1 MPDRVVICGAGV
13 IGGSIAYHLA
23 KRGVF
28 ATLIENDA
36 VAAGASGAAAGL
48 LTAPVPTSAAN
59 PVYELQRQG
68 FDMHVELAGVLPG
81 ESGVDYGYGVTPRAL
96 LAMTEEE
103 ERAGRLAVEGLNAA
117 GRAGRWIDLDEL
129 RRLSGWV
136 DGGKARGAALVEPSA
151 RVDAYRYTLALVTAA
166 ERMGVTLRSG
176 EVRGLESDDGRV
188 TGVWV
193 GTEVVEADVVVVAM
207 GPWSSA
213 AGSWLGMT
221 VPVEPLKGQIVKVR
235 PAQPLAEFSFGRG
248 GNYAVVKEDGIVL
261 LGTTEERVGF
271 DRGITR
277 EARDEILEFGVGF
290 AAALESAELVEQ
302 TACLR
307 PLSADG
313 LPIMG
318 AVPGLA
324 GAYLATG
331 HGRQGILQS
340 PPSGKA
346 MAELIL
352 GGATDTI
359 DLGPFDPARFSQR
372 AGTAG

>member
-1 MPDRVVICGAGV
+1 MPERVVICGAGV

-48 LTAPVPTSAAN
+48 LTAPVPSAAEN
-59 PVYELQRQG
+59 PMYEMQRRG
-68 FDMHVELAGVLPG
+68 FDMHVELSEVLPG
-81 ESGVDYGYGVTPRAL
+81 ESGVDYGYAITPRAL
-96 LAMTEEE
+96 IAMTEEDE
-103 ERAGRLAVEGLNAA
+103 QAARTAIAGIADAGREA
-117 GRAGRWIDLDEL
+117 RWIDVEEL
-129 RRLSGWV
+129 QRLSGWV
-136 DGGKARGAALVEPSA
+136 DGGAARGAALVDASA

-166 ERMGVTLRSG
+166 ERMGATVRSG
-176 EVRGLESDDGRV
+176 EVRGLETSGGRV
-188 TGVWV
+188 TGVRV
-193 GTEVVEADVVVVAM
+193 GDSVIEADTVVVAM

-213 AGSWLGMT
+213 SGEWLGMP
-221 VPVEPLKGQIVKVR
+221 VPIEPLKGQIVKVR
-235 PAQPLAEFSFGRG
+235 PATTLNEFSFGLG

-271 DRGITR
+271 DRGITT
-277 EARDEILEFGVGF
+277 EARDEILAFGVGF
-290 AAALESAELVEQ
+290 ASVLESAELVEQ

-307 PLSADG
+307 PLSADL

-318 AVPGLA
+318 AVPGLD
-324 GAYLATG
+324 GAYVATG

-346 MAELIL
+346 MVELIL
-352 GGATDTI
+352 DGATDTL
-359 DLGPFDPARFSQR
+359 DLAPFDPKRF
-372 AGTAG
+372 AGG